1 MKSTRQN
8 EILKIIREKSV
19 GTHEELI
26 EELQNRGISV
36 TQATVS
42 RDIKELRLI
51 KLPLANGSAY
61 AVSAKDEVNTE
72 TMFKESIKSIE
83 YAMNLVVIK
92 THPGMAGGIAA
103 SVDSFFGNRILGSV
117 AGDDTLLVVTRNE
130 AEANKVSEQAKAL
143 FGYMGE

>member
-117 AGDDTLLVVTRNE
+117 AGDDTLIVVTRNE
-130 AEANKVSEQAKAL
+130 AEANKVSEQAKLL

>member
-61 AVSAKDEVNTE
+61 AVLAKDEVNTE

-130 AEANKVSEQAKAL
+130 TEANKVSEQAKVL

>member
-26 EELQNRGISV
+26 EELQNRGINV

-51 KLPLANGSAY
+51 KIPMANGSAY
-61 AVSAKDEVNTE
+61 AVSSKEEINTE
-72 TMFKESIKSIE
+72 AMFKESIKSIE

>member
-1 MKSTRQN
+1 MKVGRQA
-8 EILKIIREKSV
+8 KIIELV
-19 GTHEELI
+19 GRYDIETQEELCDKLNA
-26 EELQNRGISV
+26 EGYDV